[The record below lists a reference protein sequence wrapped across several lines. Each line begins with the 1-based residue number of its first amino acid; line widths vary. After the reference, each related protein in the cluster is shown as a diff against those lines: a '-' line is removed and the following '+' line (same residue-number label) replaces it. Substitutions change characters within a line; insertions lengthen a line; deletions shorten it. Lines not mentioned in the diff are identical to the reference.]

1 MADGSTER
9 PARVESGEIATS
21 TLAEIYAQQGLLGRA
36 LSIYRRMLTRTPDDS
51 EIAGRIQSLEQRIAE
66 TGAEPA
72 VERGAEPAAPRE
84 RLPWDPPVED
94 AASEP
99 GGQHHD
105 EQHDRD
111 IDQPSGTEV
120 VETGRQAPDDRE
132 EPEGAAVEDVAEAEA
147 PRRRSPID
155 PRAFEAWLERR

>member
-36 LSIYRRMLTRTPDDS
+36 LSIYRRMLTRTPDDR
-51 EIAGRIQSLEQRIAE
+51 EIAGRILSLEQRIAE

-72 VERGAEPAAPRE
+72 VERGSEPAASRE

-94 AASEP
+94 VAPEP
-99 GGQHHD
+99 GGQA
-105 EQHDRD
+105 
-111 IDQPSGTEV
+111 SGTEV
-120 VETGRQAPDDRE
+120 AENGRETPDARE
-132 EPEGAAVEDVAEAEA
+132 APEGSEVEDDAGAEA
-147 PRRRSPID
+147 PKRWSPID

>member
-9 PARVESGEIATS
+9 PARAESGEIATS

-36 LSIYRRMLTRTPDDS
+36 LSIYRRMLTRTPDDR

-72 VERGAEPAAPRE
+72 VERGSEPAASRE

-94 AASEP
+94 AVSDPA
-99 GGQHHD
+99 
-105 EQHDRD
+105 
-111 IDQPSGTEV
+111 DQPSGTEV
-120 VETGRQAPDDRE
+120 AENWREIPDVRE
-132 EPEGAAVEDVAEAEA
+132 ASEGPAVEDDARAEA
-147 PRRRSPID
+147 PRRWSPID

>member
-9 PARVESGEIATS
+9 PARAESGEIATS

-72 VERGAEPAAPRE
+72 VERGSEPAPRE
-84 RLPWDPPVED
+84 RLPWDPPVAD
-94 AASEP
+94 AASQP
-99 GGQHHD
+99 DG
-105 EQHDRD
+105 
-111 IDQPSGTEV
+111 QPSGAEV
-120 VETGRQAPDDRE
+120 AENGRQTPDARQAP
-132 EPEGAAVEDVAEAEA
+132 EGPAVEADAGAEA
-147 PRRRSPID
+147 PKRWSPID

>member
-9 PARVESGEIATS
+9 PARGESGEIATS

-36 LSIYRRMLTRTPDDS
+36 LSIYRRMLTRTPDDR
-51 EIAGRIQSLEQRIAE
+51 EIAGRILSLEQRIAE

-72 VERGAEPAAPRE
+72 VERGSEPAAPRE

-99 GGQHHD
+99 GG
-105 EQHDRD
+105 E
-111 IDQPSGTEV
+111 PSGTEV
-120 VETGRQAPDDRE
+120 AENGRETPDARE
-132 EPEGAAVEDVAEAEA
+132 APEGSEVEDDAGAEA
-147 PRRRSPID
+147 PQRWSPID
-155 PRAFEAWLERR
+155 PRAFEAWLERL